1 MKFEIIDGN
10 KLVIVLDVSPEALK
24 GSTASKSGKSK
35 VLATTHGFTSVQ
47 TPAGQVRLSLNAIV

>member
-1 MKFEIIDGN
+1 MKFEIDGN

-24 GSTASKSGKSK
+24 GSTPSKTGKSK
-35 VLATTHGFTSVQ
+35 VLATTHGFTSVS